1 MNGGRILW
9 VAGAYLAGTLPSTLL
24 VAKAKAATSLL
35 AASRRNAGE
44 TDPHILMVKHLGV
57 GWTALA
63 ATVDVLKGFLF
74 VLAAR
79 EWGDLPLA
87 WLSLVGVAAILGHAF
102 PFSAP
107 QMAGRGLAAAAG
119 VYLVLLPVEM
129 VIAGLLIV
137 LGGAARVT
145 GLASTV
151 AMAAIPVIAAVQ
163 GQPGEFV
170 AMSSA
175 IFALLMIR
183 RLEGVGEVIRSG
195 VPRGRA
201 VLYRLLFDS
210 SGPPAGRHHP
220 TEAEEGVP
228 PG

>member
-1 MNGGRILW
+1 MNGGRMLW
-9 VAGAYLAGTLPSTLL
+9 VAGAYLAGTLPSTFL
-24 VAKAKAATSLL
+24 VARAKAASALL

-44 TDPHILMVKHLGV
+44 TDPHILMVTHLGV
-57 GWTALA
+57 GWTVLA
-63 ATVDVLKGFLF
+63 ATVDVLKGFLL

-79 EWGDLPLA
+79 RWGGLDPA
-87 WLSLVGVAAILGHAF
+87 WLALVGVAAIAGHAF
-102 PFSAP
+102 PFYAQ

-129 VIAGLLIV
+129 VVAGLLIV
-137 LGGAARVT
+137 LGGAARAT

-151 AMAAIPVIAAVQ
+151 AMAAIPPMAAIQ

-170 AMSSA
+170 AMGAA
-175 IFALLMIR
+175 IFILLMIR
-183 RLEGVGEVIRSG
+183 RLEGVGEVVRSG

-201 VLYRLLFDS
+201 VFYRLLFAS
-210 SGPPAGRHHP
+210 SGPPAGHHAAK
-220 TEAEEGVP
+220 EAGEGLP

>member
-24 VAKAKAATSLL
+24 VAKAKTATSLL

-44 TDPHILMVKHLGV
+44 TDPHILMVTHLGV
-57 GWTALA
+57 GWTVLA

-79 EWGDLPLA
+79 DWGHLDPA
-87 WLSLVGVAAILGHAF
+87 WLALVGVAAVLGHAF
-102 PFSAP
+102 PFYAP

-129 VIAGLLIV
+129 VVAGLLIV
-137 LGGAARVT
+137 LGGAARST

-151 AMAAIPVIAAVQ
+151 AMGAIPVMAAIQ
-163 GQPGEFV
+163 SQPGEFV
-170 AMSSA
+170 AMSAA

-183 RLEGVGEVIRSG
+183 RLEGVGQVIRSG
-195 VPRGRA
+195 ISPGRA
-201 VLYRLLFDS
+201 VLYRMLFDS
-210 SGPPAGRHHP
+210 SGPPAGRHHGK
-220 TEAEEGVP
+220 EAGEDLP
-228 PG
+228 QA